1 MSTMAWAIDGEE
13 QEHKLKM
20 EAMGLQVPEAAPAL
34 EQEKSI
40 TIRATSKPYSGFQGV
55 VVTPKAK
62 QYPEGAEGIALDLL
76 DNWDTMPL
84 EDASKAQE
92 KLSSLI
98 REMSYEELKNIY
110 EGYPN
115 NSLIG
120 NAMHQIWQTTM
131 RSGENGFR
139 VSRSSASEVEPND
152 DMSSANAMATDTVSA
167 YITAYDEDWFSVT
180 VSNGS
185 DWVLETHAS
194 SGSQNAGDTKLY
206 LYTDTSSENH
216 IVYDDDGGTSA
227 YSKITYRF
235 EDADAGTYYIKVTGF
250 SSTTSG
256 AYLLTAS
263 TTDLPLAYG
272 NVVINEINYNP
283 MESGT
288 DTTEFFELLNIGSV
302 AVDLG
307 GVDVSEGV
315 TFTFPVGATLASG
328 DFLVVAGDSAGFRN
342 YYGENADYIWTSG
355 GLSNGGEDIELVDS
369 LGTLIDYV
377 DFEDGSSSYETDNGW
392 NPSTDGNGATYE
404 LMDPTADNNDGHN
417 WRGWGTVGG
426 TPGAANSAQPDIS
439 MGSSITSYQAVG
451 SSIAATFQLNN
462 DGDADLTVSSVT
474 VDSTYVPGATLSS
487 EGFETWPPTGWTLS
501 PSSGTGAWAQ
511 DSGDD
516 YGPGSANSGSYS
528 AFFNDYDYSS
538 SSSGTM
544 TSPAIDLSSVSGA
557 NVVFYYWDSS
567 GSDVV
572 VVSAST
578 DGTTFTTIYTTS
590 SAVSP
595 WTEVSV
601 DLASYI
607 GNSAVYIQFSGTS
620 VWGSSNPHI
629 DDFAVQAAGANVL
642 TTWLSATAPS
652 AIAAGDSG
660 DVSLT
665 FDASSFTSDTTL
677 SVDVN
682 VFSNDPQDD
691 TLSFAATMV
700 VRADTAVFDI
710 TSGAGAW
717 AFGGAVVGDTLSGTA
732 SITIQNDGGANLVVD
747 SLRLVDG
754 TNWYTDL
761 ADSTVVE
768 PNATSSFKVHFSP
781 QAAGLHSDTLAFFI
795 NSDSTSGETVSM
807 EGFGYTTN
815 DSVYSSSAMSSW
827 TNLYYSSSGLFTNYF
842 TSSGQAYVVSPY
854 MALGTDYDI
863 IIRSANT
870 DTTTAQYLMI
880 YFSDDA
886 DATKW
891 TSWTLLDSIL
901 VPAGTNS
908 LTYYTADIG
917 LTTADTGYVAIV
929 KPVGGY
935 YTYLKEV
942 VLPKTVPEPV
952 VASTTPEGYTLEGFD
967 SGLPTGWTSNPYSSS
982 WSAAGSGGYSGAYV
996 KANVYGTSSNRKHFT
1011 TTEIGP
1017 ISSGDSLVFA
1027 YSAREYNSSSAHE
1040 MGGGDSLAVS
1050 FTPSGG
1056 AKTVVWTIVDYN
1068 SADWAVVNVD
1078 LSDYNG
1084 LKGQFEF
1091 LAKRGQ
1097 GDWDAGFDEVLY
1109 PLPSIAEMSAVT
1121 TLDFSGVA
1129 LDTAASTGS
1138 RSVATN
1144 IINTGLD
1151 TLSGSITSRS
1161 TDFTLSSASISL
1173 PPGDTL
1179 SLTVTYAPSVAGNDT
1194 SWLDI
1199 SSNQGITLNSGVAST
1214 ADSIKVQGY
1223 ALVADNYDNFE
1234 FTDYDSSGYTRY
1246 NTGGG
1251 VYWTDASSSG
1261 SSGSNSVRAVAHKWG
1276 GESWLVTPTFTASA
1290 DGERLTWDMKVD
1302 DATPDANTTVFLM
1315 KVPGNTYA
1323 DLANSTKLDSFTVG
1337 SSGGDMTTSW
1347 QTYFVDDYG
1356 VSGSLIYA
1364 FKFVDSDD
1372 AANSSANAADVY
1384 IDNIYFADAPSV
1396 PIVNLAGTMNEDIV
1410 LIEDGFDFDGVN
1422 LAQNTGGDTLYIDS
1436 IWTSDANLTV
1446 TLESDTVPKQG
1457 YVAVD
1462 FELDADSIVMG
1473 SYGAFV
1479 YFTHND
1485 TLFST
1490 GVDTFRITADFTDYL
1505 EDFEDGDLGSLIT
1518 RDRDGDGYGWTASMI
1533 SNGPNGSYGAYSNK
1547 SAATAISDNVL
1558 RTKLHDVTSGDKFI
1572 FHAKYTS
1579 TTDPDWM
1586 RVLISDDLGATWAGL
1601 DTVSMM
1607 GKTSWARYEYD
1618 LSDYVGDV
1626 VRLAIVDVNYGNSIT
1641 DKLWVDRIMLSDR
1654 AVIGTIASYRTMNA
1668 DSTYAFDDSVFTI
1681 RGVVTAAGSS
1691 FGSSGPSYMQDSTG
1705 GIAVYDSDFADSASV
1720 GDRVIMKGT
1729 GEVYANLFEIKN
1741 VSFIITE
1748 QGVSVDPEI
1757 VSLSSLT
1764 GTTGEGLEGQ
1774 FLKVEDVTWVDES
1787 DWGTYSFNMEVT
1799 DGTDTATVR
1808 IDSDADIDNMP
1819 LGSLDIVGVLGQYS
1833 SSDPYSGFQL
1843 LPREQGDLQG
1853 YRRISGT
1860 VTDASSGSALS
1871 GVTVELG
1878 EADVSTAADGGY
1890 VIREAGDYTTIGFSK
1905 DGYTS
1910 AIFAVNVSTGG
1921 FDTLNVSMYYSPD
1934 SLLLSNG
1941 FDVSGSEGSIDTNWA
1956 AGDVQW
1962 MISGGQEVLNYNAST
1977 YSYDTVTISP
1987 TNGSNMIIFTDTAA
2001 TAGGEGYENNSRSL
2015 WVLPEVVDL
2024 TGGADLN
2031 DHTMTLNAWV
2041 NSENNY
2047 DKFYVVLTSDA
2058 LMADG
2063 TWYIA
2068 EEVSGGYFSDWDTLT
2083 IDLAPFGVWSD
2094 ARIGLLFMADG
2105 SVIRGFGA
2113 AVDNMVING
2122 RDMFAAIPPADLQA
2136 TSMESGQVS
2145 LSWGAPGTDVTT
2157 LNIPTLDFTNDVDE
2171 IVNIINSENGN
2182 DEMTTEQWLTDMRA
2196 QNPRFTT
2203 HAKPKYNEVSYVP
2216 QRSSASRALVSYN
2229 VFRRA
2234 LGEEFTLL
2242 DSSHSTGY
2250 TDLAVTDYAY
2260 YYYQVSAVY
2269 DEGESDPTADVMGVP
2284 GAVTDLTP
2292 DLSETFEV
2300 VATGETLP
2308 TGWVTIND
2316 GIQEVDW
2323 MVGDDG
2329 SFGSY
2334 NVPAHSD
2341 YAYIDGSDYNSG
2353 ENVATTLVSPF
2364 YDFTNAEGAILT
2376 FDSYGQDYAGRTI
2389 MEVAYREGYGDWVL
2403 LEDVGYDHSDWESFE
2418 LFLGDEIVGK
2428 EHVQLGFIYDD
2439 DDYYNWGWAI
2449 DNVQLMD
2456 KRAVLSV
2463 SIDSVGIVSAD
2474 NVADSLTFTIS
2485 NTGDWTLNY
2494 EISFDAG
2501 DDALRDIGG
2510 SYIEPDQ
2517 SYYAAGDNELI
2528 LSLYNASPDYEYLDS
2543 ASVTFPDGV
2552 TINSASDFIQSSY
2565 NYLEASIAGQ
2575 TITWGSTDGTGEI
2588 YGNTTVI
2595 CTVSVNLGGDVVEN
2609 GLIVDYTISGEVYG
2623 SEPHDVTGSFSV
2635 AVLPIGVTFTPSS
2648 GSINPGRMD
2657 QIELYVTYG
2666 AAGILENDIVITST
2680 DLVNPEMHIPAL
2692 IRTDYAPDAFAL
2704 SAPSDDDTL
2713 TVLADTD
2720 SMSVAWAEAVDPDGD
2735 DVKYMLTID
2744 GLPLSAGQDTFEFAD
2759 TMLTAEM
2766 FDLPVQDIITALAG
2780 LGATPTYLTVAWD
2793 VIAEDEL
2800 YNHTSSSNGP
2810 FTATLDL
2817 GWLMGTD
2824 NEPAIPDVFSLHQN
2838 YPNPFNP
2845 VTTIQYD
2852 IPEASLVRMDVYD
2865 ILGRKVRTLVNH
2877 QHQAGYHAVMWNG
2890 QNDHGV
2896 PVATGMY
2903 IYRITAE
2910 SEAGNFVSVKKLI
2923 MMK

>member
-1 MSTMAWAIDGEE
+1 
-13 QEHKLKM
+13 
-20 EAMGLQVPEAAPAL
+20 
-34 EQEKSI
+34 
-40 TIRATSKPYSGFQGV
+40 
-55 VVTPKAK
+55 
-62 QYPEGAEGIALDLL
+62 
-76 DNWDTMPL
+76 
-84 EDASKAQE
+84 
-92 KLSSLI
+92 
-98 REMSYEELKNIY
+98 
-110 EGYPN
+110 
-115 NSLIG
+115 
-120 NAMHQIWQTTM
+120 
-131 RSGENGFR
+131 
-139 VSRSSASEVEPND
+139 
-152 DMSSANAMATDTVSA
+152 
-167 YITAYDEDWFSVT
+167 
-180 VSNGS
+180 
-185 DWVLETHAS
+185 
-194 SGSQNAGDTKLY
+194 
-206 LYTDTSSENH
+206 
-216 IVYDDDGGTSA
+216 
-227 YSKITYRF
+227 
-235 EDADAGTYYIKVTGF
+235 
-250 SSTTSG
+250 
-256 AYLLTAS
+256 
-263 TTDLPLAYG
+263 
-272 NVVINEINYNP
+272 
-283 MESGT
+283 
-288 DTTEFFELLNIGSV
+288 
-302 AVDLG
+302 
-307 GVDVSEGV
+307 
-315 TFTFPVGATLASG
+315 
-328 DFLVVAGDSAGFRN
+328 
-342 YYGENADYIWTSG
+342 
-355 GLSNGGEDIELVDS
+355 
-369 LGTLIDYV
+369 
-377 DFEDGSSSYETDNGW
+377 
-392 NPSTDGNGATYE
+392 
-404 LMDPTADNNDGHN
+404 
-417 WRGWGTVGG
+417 
-426 TPGAANSAQPDIS
+426 
-439 MGSSITSYQAVG
+439 
-451 SSIAATFQLNN
+451 
-462 DGDADLTVSSVT
+462 
-474 VDSTYVPGATLSS
+474 
-487 EGFETWPPTGWTLS
+487 
-501 PSSGTGAWAQ
+501 
-511 DSGDD
+511 
-516 YGPGSANSGSYS
+516 
-528 AFFNDYDYSS
+528 
-538 SSSGTM
+538 
-544 TSPAIDLSSVSGA
+544 
-557 NVVFYYWDSS
+557 
-567 GSDVV
+567 
-572 VVSAST
+572 
-578 DGTTFTTIYTTS
+578 
-590 SAVSP
+590 
-595 WTEVSV
+595 
-601 DLASYI
+601 
-607 GNSAVYIQFSGTS
+607 
-620 VWGSSNPHI
+620 
-629 DDFAVQAAGANVL
+629 
-642 TTWLSATAPS
+642 
-652 AIAAGDSG
+652 
-660 DVSLT
+660 
-665 FDASSFTSDTTL
+665 
-677 SVDVN
+677 
-682 VFSNDPQDD
+682 
-691 TLSFAATMV
+691 
-700 VRADTAVFDI
+700 
-710 TSGAGAW
+710 
-717 AFGGAVVGDTLSGTA
+717 
-732 SITIQNDGGANLVVD
+732 
-747 SLRLVDG
+747 
-754 TNWYTDL
+754 
-761 ADSTVVE
+761 
-768 PNATSSFKVHFSP
+768 
-781 QAAGLHSDTLAFFI
+781 
-795 NSDSTSGETVSM
+795 
-807 EGFGYTTN
+807 
-815 DSVYSSSAMSSW
+815 
-827 TNLYYSSSGLFTNYF
+827 
-842 TSSGQAYVVSPY
+842 
-854 MALGTDYDI
+854 
-863 IIRSANT
+863 
-870 DTTTAQYLMI
+870 
-880 YFSDDA
+880 
-886 DATKW
+886 
-891 TSWTLLDSIL
+891 
-901 VPAGTNS
+901 
-908 LTYYTADIG
+908 
-917 LTTADTGYVAIV
+917 
-929 KPVGGY
+929 
-935 YTYLKEV
+935 
-942 VLPKTVPEPV
+942 
-952 VASTTPEGYTLEGFD
+952 
-967 SGLPTGWTSNPYSSS
+967 
-982 WSAAGSGGYSGAYV
+982 
-996 KANVYGTSSNRKHFT
+996 
-1011 TTEIGP
+1011 
-1017 ISSGDSLVFA
+1017 
-1027 YSAREYNSSSAHE
+1027 
-1040 MGGGDSLAVS
+1040 
-1050 FTPSGG
+1050 
-1056 AKTVVWTIVDYN
+1056 
-1068 SADWAVVNVD
+1068 
-1078 LSDYNG
+1078 
-1084 LKGQFEF
+1084 
-1091 LAKRGQ
+1091 
-1097 GDWDAGFDEVLY
+1097 
-1109 PLPSIAEMSAVT
+1109 
-1121 TLDFSGVA
+1121 
-1129 LDTAASTGS
+1129 
-1138 RSVATN
+1138 
-1144 IINTGLD
+1144 
-1151 TLSGSITSRS
+1151 
-1161 TDFTLSSASISL
+1161 
-1173 PPGDTL
+1173 
-1179 SLTVTYAPSVAGNDT
+1179 
-1194 SWLDI
+1194 
-1199 SSNQGITLNSGVAST
+1199 
-1214 ADSIKVQGY
+1214 
-1223 ALVADNYDNFE
+1223 
-1234 FTDYDSSGYTRY
+1234 
-1246 NTGGG
+1246 
-1251 VYWTDASSSG
+1251 
-1261 SSGSNSVRAVAHKWG
+1261 
-1276 GESWLVTPTFTASA
+1276 
-1290 DGERLTWDMKVD
+1290 
-1302 DATPDANTTVFLM
+1302 
-1315 KVPGNTYA
+1315 
-1323 DLANSTKLDSFTVG
+1323 
-1337 SSGGDMTTSW
+1337 
-1347 QTYFVDDYG
+1347 
-1356 VSGSLIYA
+1356 
-1364 FKFVDSDD
+1364 
-1372 AANSSANAADVY
+1372 
-1384 IDNIYFADAPSV
+1384 
-1396 PIVNLAGTMNEDIV
+1396 
-1410 LIEDGFDFDGVN
+1410 
-1422 LAQNTGGDTLYIDS
+1422 
-1436 IWTSDANLTV
+1436 
-1446 TLESDTVPKQG
+1446 
-1457 YVAVD
+1457 
-1462 FELDADSIVMG
+1462 
-1473 SYGAFV
+1473 
-1479 YFTHND
+1479 
-1485 TLFST
+1485 
-1490 GVDTFRITADFTDYL
+1490 
-1505 EDFEDGDLGSLIT
+1505 
-1518 RDRDGDGYGWTASMI
+1518 
-1533 SNGPNGSYGAYSNK
+1533 
-1547 SAATAISDNVL
+1547 
-1558 RTKLHDVTSGDKFI
+1558 
-1572 FHAKYTS
+1572 
-1579 TTDPDWM
+1579 
-1586 RVLISDDLGATWAGL
+1586 
-1601 DTVSMM
+1601 
-1607 GKTSWARYEYD
+1607 
-1618 LSDYVGDV
+1618 
-1626 VRLAIVDVNYGNSIT
+1626 
-1641 DKLWVDRIMLSDR
+1641 
-1654 AVIGTIASYRTMNA
+1654 
-1668 DSTYAFDDSVFTI
+1668 
-1681 RGVVTAAGSS
+1681 
-1691 FGSSGPSYMQDSTG
+1691 
-1705 GIAVYDSDFADSASV
+1705 
-1720 GDRVIMKGT
+1720 
-1729 GEVYANLFEIKN
+1729 
-1741 VSFIITE
+1741 
-1748 QGVSVDPEI
+1748 
-1757 VSLSSLT
+1757 
-1764 GTTGEGLEGQ
+1764 
-1774 FLKVEDVTWVDES
+1774 
-1787 DWGTYSFNMEVT
+1787 
-1799 DGTDTATVR
+1799 
-1808 IDSDADIDNMP
+1808 
-1819 LGSLDIVGVLGQYS
+1819 
-1833 SSDPYSGFQL
+1833 
-1843 LPREQGDLQG
+1843 
-1853 YRRISGT
+1853 
-1860 VTDASSGSALS
+1860 
-1871 GVTVELG
+1871 
-1878 EADVSTAADGGY
+1878 
-1890 VIREAGDYTTIGFSK
+1890 
-1905 DGYTS
+1905 
-1910 AIFAVNVSTGG
+1910 
-1921 FDTLNVSMYYSPD
+1921 MYYSPD

>member
-1 MSTMAWAIDGEE
+1 MKRFAINLTLILSFLTLSTALFAVDKKELNKDI
-13 QEHKLKM
+13 HLS
-20 EAMGLQVPEAAPAL
+20 PEAL
-34 EQEKSI
+34 LQNSSEIDISVS
-40 TIRATSKPYSGFQGV
+40 SKPYQGFLGTV
-55 VVTPKAK
+55 VEKAPA
-62 QYPEGAEGIALDLL
+62 QYTADADGEIQYIIDS
-76 DNWDTMPL
+76 WDTMAPS
-84 EDASKAQE
+84 EQTKATQ
-92 KLSSLI
+92 KLSVLI
-98 REMSYEELKNIY
+98 GGMSYEELKNIAI
-110 EGYPN
+110 ETNIPVLN
-115 NSLIG
+115 NAIYDS
-120 NAMHQIWQTTM
+120 WQTTQ
-131 RSGENGFR
+131 RAGNQNYSI
-139 VSRSSASEVEPND
+139 SRSTATETEPND
-152 DMSSANAMATDTVSA
+152 NMSSANALTTDTTVA
-167 YITAYDEDWFSVT
+167 YLTAYDEDWFSVT

-557 NVVFYYWDSS
+557 NVVFYYWDSG

-682 VFSNDPQDD
+682 VFNNDPQDSSE
-691 TLSFAATMV
+691 TFTATMNV
-700 VRADTAVFDI
+700 LAGAAVLDI
-710 TSGAGAW
+710 SSGAGAW
-717 AFGGAVVGDTLSGTA
+717 IFDPTVVADTGGVA
-732 SITIQNDGGANLVVD
+732 SITIQNDGGSDLVVD
-747 SLRLVDG
+747 SLRFAVG
-754 TNWYTDL
+754 GNWFHDL
-761 ADSTVVE
+761 SDSTVVGLNE
-768 PNATSSFKVHFSP
+768 TASFSTTTNP
-781 QAAGLHSDTLAFFI
+781 QSAGILQDTLVFSI

-807 EGFGYTTN
+807 TGVGYDASTDTSYGYSDMKN
-815 DSVYSSSAMSSW
+815 NWPEQSNYSSYGS
-827 TNLYYSSSGLFTNYF
+827 YFYSSSGHLI
-842 TSSGQAYVVSPY
+842 SPY
-854 MALGTDYDI
+854 SAIPSGSSVILKA
-863 IIRSANT
+863 ANT
-870 DTTTAQYLMI
+870 STSTVAKFRI
-880 YFSDDA
+880 YFSSDKS
-886 DATKW
+886 ATQW
-891 TSWTLLDSIL
+891 TSWTLLDSVEL
-901 VPAGTNS
+901 AAG
-908 LTYYTADIG
+908 G
-917 LTTADTGYVAIV
+917 TGYDYYEVDLGFTSADSGHIAIRFT
-929 KPVGGY
+929 GGY
-935 YTYLKEV
+935 YAYLDKV
-942 VLPKTVPEPV
+942 VMSHETDEPV
-952 VASTTPEGYTLEGFD
+952 APSAIPAGYALESFDTGFTN
-967 SGLPTGWTSNPYSSS
+967 TGWTTGGGS
-982 WSAAGSGGYSGAYV
+982 WSAPTSGGYSGAYV
-996 KANVYGTSSNRKHFT
+996 KANVWGTSSSQRKYFT
-1011 TTEIGP
+1011 TTTAGP
-1017 ISSGDSLVFA
+1017 FASGDSLTFA
-1027 YSAREYNSSSAHE
+1027 YSSRNWNSTSAHA
-1040 MGGGDSLAVS
+1040 MTGGDSLLVTY
-1050 FTPSGG
+1050 TPTGG
-1056 AKTVVWTIVDYN
+1056 SAQLIWSVTDYN
-1068 SADWAVVNVD
+1068 SSAWATANVD
-1078 LSDYNG
+1078 LSAHEG
-1084 LKGQFEF
+1084 TKGIFTF
-1091 LAKRGQ
+1091 VGRRGS
-1097 GDWDAGFDEVLY
+1097 GDWDAGYDEVLY

-1199 SSNQGITLNSGVAST
+1199 SSNNSGVAST

-1799 DGTDTATVR
+1799 DGTDTVTVR
-1808 IDSDADIDNMP
+1808 IDSDADIDDMP
-1819 LGSLDIVGVLGQYS
+1819 MGSLDIVGVLGQYS

-1843 LPREQGDLQG
+1843 LPREQGDLTG

-1860 VTDASSGSALS
+1860 VTNATSGAALS
-1871 GVTVELG
+1871 GVMVELG
-1878 EADVSTAADGGY
+1878 GADVSTAADGGY
-1890 VIREAGDYTTIGFSK
+1890 VIREVGDYTTLGFSK

-1910 AIFAVNVSTGG
+1910 ALFSVDVSTGG
-1921 FDTLNVSMYYSPD
+1921 FDTLNVALYYSPD

-1941 FDVSGSEGSIDTNWA
+1941 FEVTGTEGGLDTNWTI
-1956 AGDVQW
+1956 GDVQW
-1962 MISGGQEVLNYNAST
+1962 MVSGAREVFNYNGST

-2001 TAGGEGYENNSRSL
+2001 TAGGQGYEINSRSL